1 MKNEYRAMRQKAI
14 QRYLAGE
21 KPVHIY
27 RDLDMSRK
35 WLYKWLHRHNP
46 EDLNWASDRSRAR
59 KTSSRVLSPA
69 TEARIVKI
77 RKRLETHKYNQIGAI
92 NIQWYLSRLDVEPLP
107 EIWQINRTLKRYN
120 LTKPKGPYKPK
131 NKVYPAVIPDKPGVM
146 QQMDFTPSSYIEDFG
161 ITKGLN
167 LIDVF
172 SGRAKINICL
182 SRKCQEV
189 HKSLLSTW
197 KTMGLSNYLQMD
209 NDPVFIGHNQNPH
222 YFSAVIRLIL
232 LVGIEPIFIP
242 PYEPWRNG
250 VIEKFQDE
258 YKNIFFKSQR
268 WTDLDHLIKEAGT
281 FEDFHNHHHRYST
294 RQGKTPMEIER
305 IYGYK
310 PDLLPRSFKI
320 PDFDKLNPVK
330 KGKIHFIR
338 FIRSD
343 GILNIFG
350 KKFRVI
356 DGFLHEYVRAT
367 VDLGE
372 NKLTV
377 YHPSGFSQELVY
389 CTIKSKS
396 KL

>member
-14 QRYLAGE
+14 QRYLTGE

-27 RDLDMSRK
+27 RDLGMSRK
-35 WLYKWLHRHNP
+35 WFYKWFHRHNP
-46 EDLNWASDRSRAR
+46 EDPNWDCDRSRAR

-92 NIQWYLSRLDVEPLP
+92 NIQWQFKKLNVEPLP
-107 EIWQINRTLKRYN
+107 EIWQINRTLKRHN

-131 NKVYPAVIPDKPGVM
+131 NKVYPAVSPDRPGVS
-146 QQMDFTPSSYIEDFG
+146 QQMDFTSSSYIEDFG

-167 LIDVF
+167 IIDVF
-172 SGRAKINICL
+172 SGRTKINICL
-182 SRKCQEV
+182 SRKCQQV
-189 HKSLLSTW
+189 HKSLISTW
-197 KTMGLSNYLQMD
+197 KIMGLSNYLQMD

-222 YFSAVIRLIL
+222 YFSSVIRLIL

-250 VIEKFQDE
+250 VIEKFNDE
-258 YKNIFFKSQR
+258 YKNMFFKSQR
-268 WTDLDHLIKEAGT
+268 WTDLDHLTKEART
-281 FEDFHNHHHRYST
+281 FEDFHNYHHRYST
-294 RQGKTPMEIER
+294 RQGKTPMEIEE
-305 IYGYK
+305 IYSYK
-310 PDLLPRSFKI
+310 PNLLPGSFKI
-320 PDFDKLNPVK
+320 PELNKLGPSK

-338 FIRSD
+338 FIRGN

-350 KKFRVI
+350 KKFRVV
-356 DGFLHEYVRAT
+356 DGFLYEYVRAT

-377 YHPSGFSQELVY
+377 YHPSGLSQELEY
-389 CTIKSKS
+389 CTQKLKS

>member
-27 RDLDMSRK
+27 RDLSMSRK
-35 WLYKWLHRHNP
+35 WFYKWLHRHNP
-46 EDLNWASDRSRAR
+46 EDPYWDCDMSRAR

-69 TEARIVKI
+69 TEALIVKI
-77 RKRLETHKYNQIGAI
+77 RERLETHKYNQIGAI
-92 NIQWYLSRLDVEPLP
+92 NIQWRLKRLNVEPLP

-131 NKVYPAVIPDKPGVM
+131 NKVYPGIIPDSPGM
-146 QQMDFTPSSYIEDFG
+146 IQQMDFTPSHYVENHG

-172 SGRAKINICL
+172 SGRVKINICL

-189 HKSLLSTW
+189 YKSLISTW
-197 KTMGLSNYLQMD
+197 QTMGFSNYLQMD
-209 NDPVFIGHNQNPH
+209 NDPVFIGHNQNPN

-250 VIEKFQDE
+250 VIEKFHDE
-258 YKNIFFKSQR
+258 YKNTFFKSQR
-268 WTDLDHLIKEAGT
+268 WTGLDHLTKEAKV
-281 FEDFHNHHHRYST
+281 FEDFHNYHHRYST
-294 RQGKTPMEIER
+294 RQGKTPMEIEE
-305 IYGYK
+305 IYSYR
-310 PDLLPRSFKI
+310 PNLLPRSFKV
-320 PDFDKLNPVK
+320 PELDKLYPIK

-338 FIRSD
+338 FIRGN
-343 GILNIFG
+343 GILDIFG
-350 KKFRVI
+350 KKFKVV
-356 DGFLHEYVRAT
+356 DGFLYEYVRVT
-367 VDLGE
+367 VDLGQ
-372 NKLTV
+372 NKLTL
-377 YHPSGFSQELVY
+377 YHPSGLSQELEY
-389 CTIKSKS
+389 CNQKSKS